1 MRVEGRLS
9 EAKAQALRP
18 KDVVALFGAFEPYNI
33 VIHPPDA
40 VGGGAK
46 YLAKKG
52 SSLPPPPPVLATFQV
67 PSLRYAQ
74 EIAQSFQQDETW
86 GERITV
92 HQEKETFPVFISGL
106 PEGVGGE
113 ELKKQI
119 ESAAACDAK
128 QLKASGEPEA
138 NGEFDPE
145 VKAKSESLLARTAIE
160 VYESYAVFKC
170 PDKYTSLGLLQGSF
184 QLSAAGE
191 GGKGGRKQGG
201 SKQQAAPVEGEAAAA
216 AAEEVA
222 PMAAVGGGEELQG
235 GGEEEG
241 EGEVEDPRAVLSYAA
256 WKTYPVRVNGLPADV
271 TAEEVMATFRKY
283 MPYDVELLPVEGGRE
298 GGAEATRGAYLRF
311 ARRVQGS
318 ECVGEMKDVTI
329 RGDKTLEVRRAWEK
343 AFPVLIEGGGG
354 EGGEGGRTTVEEL
367 QQLVT
372 SLRMNKDL
380 HVLDAELLEGGSA
393 AIVRFGSQ
401 PAAEEGMKLLA
412 ARGGGGGKR
421 VSQAWRD
428 FRVDL
433 NNLPLDVTEEE
444 LREMVHLTTPSKV
457 SVSSPIAGKR
467 RSGSVSFTTRP
478 EAELAF
484 SQLSGTGLPDLKLR
498 KAWAVYR
505 LKVKG
510 LPLDTTEADLRE
522 VLKGGYEPFQVDFP
536 RSRKGNLKGEA
547 VLRFAAYDQVVAAIG
562 RLYGRDS
569 PLDEAEHQARWTT
582 AGEGVSFDDPYG
594 SLAEEV
600 ERMEVAEGGREGG
613 RGGGKVGSKTQQ
625 QLDAMVE
632 RALEGEEG
640 MEDLVHRT
648 APLLKEGDEVGRHE
662 EGGMERGV
670 GLGMTPEEE
679 GEEEDEEEEDEGR
692 SNESVNPFGI
702 YPEGKWV
709 KMLVDTDTTQK
720 IIKGGHIL
728 SYRALVVVGNLNGC
742 GGYGVGKAPSME
754 EAQIRAYRAAKKNL
768 IHVDLYR
775 NRCVTTAL
783 YGKHNNC
790 RIYIQ
795 AGQPGRP
802 HKEGRMI
809 NDILRVIGVECGE
822 AKSVGRRN
830 PYSVVRA
837 IFHAISKHEGVEELS
852 RKRGRRLISV
862 SKARYLGL

>member
-1 MRVEGRLS
+1 MSPAAGLGYTLRVEGRLA
-9 EAKAQALRP
+9 EAKARALGP

-33 VIHPPDA
+33 VIHPPGA

-46 YLAKKG
+46 YQAKKG

-67 PSLRYAQ
+67 PSLKYAQ

-106 PEGVGGE
+106 PEGVKGE
-113 ELKKQI
+113 ELKEQI
-119 ESAAACDAK
+119 ESAAACDPK
-128 QLKASGEPEA
+128 QLKASGEPEP

-145 VKAKSESLLARTAIE
+145 VKAKSESLLARTAID
-160 VYESYAVFKC
+160 VYDSYAVFKC
-170 PDKYTSLGLLQGSF
+170 PDKFTSLGLLQGSF
-184 QLSAAGE
+184 QLTPAGE
-191 GGKGGRKQGG
+191 GGNGLE
-201 SKQQAAPVEGEAAAA
+201 SKQQAASEEGEITAPAG
-216 AAEEVA
+216 EVLS
-222 PMAAVGGGEELQG
+222 PISAVGGEQQG
-235 GGEEEG
+235 G
-241 EGEVEDPRAVLSYAA
+241 EGEEDDENDPSAVLSYAA
-256 WKTYPVRVNGLPADV
+256 WKTYPVRVNGLPADATV
-271 TAEEVMATFRKY
+271 EEVMATFRKY
-283 MPYDVELLPVEGGRE
+283 MPYDVELLPVESG
-298 GGAEATRGAYLRF
+298 TRGAYLRF
-311 ARRVQGS
+311 ARRVQGT
-318 ECVGEMKDVTI
+318 ECVAEMKDVTV

-343 AFPVLIEGGGG
+343 AFPILIEGGE
-354 EGGEGGRTTVEEL
+354 EGRKTTVEEL
-367 QQLVT
+367 RQLVT
-372 SLRMNKDL
+372 TLRMNKDL
-380 HVLDAELLEGGSA
+380 HVLDAELVEGGAA

-401 PAAEEGMKLLA
+401 PAAEEGMKLLSA
-412 ARGGGGGKR
+412 GVGGRGKR
-421 VSQAWRD
+421 VSLAWRD

-433 NNLPLDVTEEE
+433 NNLPLEVTEEE

-457 SVSSPIAGKR
+457 RVSAPIGGKR

-505 LKVKG
+505 LRVKG
-510 LPLDTTEADLRE
+510 LPLDTTEEDVRE
-522 VLKGGYEPFQVDFP
+522 ILKGGYEPFQVDFP

-582 AGEGVSFDDPYG
+582 AGEGISFDDPYG

-600 ERMEVAEGGREGG
+600 ERMSTAEEGKEG
-613 RGGGKVGSKTQQ
+613 MKKGGKEASNAQQ
-625 QLDAMVE
+625 ELDAMVE
-632 RALEGEEG
+632 KALEGEEG
-640 MEDLVHRT
+640 MEELVHRT
-648 APLLKEGDEVGRHE
+648 APFLKEGDDMSRHGE
-662 EGGMERGV
+662 EGGTERGS
-670 GLGMTPEEE
+670 GLGLSPEDEKEEE
-679 GEEEDEEEEDEGR
+679 EEEEEDEDEGR
-692 SNESVNPFGI
+692 DKESVNPFGI

-795 AGQPGRP
+795 AGHPGRP

-809 NDILRVIGVECGE
+809 NDILRVLGVECGE
-822 AKSVGRRN
+822 ARSVGRRN